1 MTEKGLR
8 FAILPLAMG
17 HFNISSDKISKKKK
31 KKRKDFQAW
40 WAWIINGAFIFVFK
54 FFNVIITSGYIEDMK
69 NTREIAQEKLN
80 LQVLI
85 HISIFFNLS
94 RFNEAQYLSRS
105 IKQRDFRI

>member
-1 MTEKGLR
+1 MMGLNYKWG
-8 FAILPLAMG
+8 I
-17 HFNISSDKISKKKK
+17 H
-31 KKRKDFQAW
+31 
-40 WAWIINGAFIFVFK
+40 FVFK

-94 RFNEAQYLSRS
+94 RFNEAQYLSLS

>member
-1 MTEKGLR
+1 MMGLNYKWG
-8 FAILPLAMG
+8 I
-17 HFNISSDKISKKKK
+17 H
-31 KKRKDFQAW
+31 
-40 WAWIINGAFIFVFK
+40 FVFK

>member
-1 MTEKGLR
+1 MMGLNYKWG
-8 FAILPLAMG
+8 I
-17 HFNISSDKISKKKK
+17 H
-31 KKRKDFQAW
+31 
-40 WAWIINGAFIFVFK
+40 FVFK
-54 FFNVIITSGYIEDMK
+54 FFNVIITSGYIKDMK
-69 NTREIAQEKLN
+69 NTREFAQEKLN

>member
-1 MTEKGLR
+1 MMGLNYKWG
-8 FAILPLAMG
+8 I
-17 HFNISSDKISKKKK
+17 H
-31 KKRKDFQAW
+31 
-40 WAWIINGAFIFVFK
+40 FVFK

-105 IKQRDFRI
+105 IKQWDFRI